1 MSRRSGFTLIELL
14 VVIAIIAILIALL
27 LPAVQQAR
35 EAARRTQCRNNL
47 KQLGLALHNYHDVFG
62 SFVYR
67 KGGTR
72 GNGDSSRNDGNYNRR
87 TGMISLMPYLDQA
100 PFYNSIEAGN
110 PSATPVPVAPGGSG
124 PWAGWSGYNMNI
136 AALKCPS
143 DPFEV
148 RPRGTVSYAFNMG
161 DFITNNRDETRT
173 NGLFACNAT
182 YGVRDV
188 TDGTSNTLAFAERCV
203 GNIDWQSQNNVDV
216 RRGTLAGV
224 ATITTNPGSCV
235 TSVAAVSANRRFTTS
250 TNVKGKFSS
259 FWADAQAE
267 NVGFTPILSPNSPS
281 CTNDTNTT
289 SDAVSS
295 VLSASSYHTG
305 GVHALMADGAV
316 RFISDNIDAGGLGAN
331 ANTLGGPSPHG
342 VWGALGTRAGGEV
355 TGDF

>member
-1 MSRRSGFTLIELL
+1 MSKRSGFTLIELL

-72 GNGDSSRNDGNYNRR
+72 GNGDASRNDGNYNRR
-87 TGMISLMPYLDQA
+87 SGMISLLPYLDQA

-110 PSATPVPVAPGGSG
+110 PAATPVPVAPGGAA
-124 PWAGWSGYNMNI
+124 PWSGWSGYNMNI

-143 DPFEV
+143 DPV
-148 RPRGTVSYAFNMG
+148 VIQPRGTVNYAFNMG
-161 DFITNNRDETRT
+161 DFITNNRDETRS

-182 YGVRDV
+182 FGVRDV
-188 TDGTSNTLAFAERCV
+188 TDGTSNTLAMAERCAANF
-203 GNIDWQSQNNVDV
+203 GLNGKSNADFRESTLCNV
-216 RRGTLAGV
+216 T
-224 ATITTNPGSCV
+224 TITTNPGSCV
-235 TSVAAVSANRRFTTS
+235 TSVAAVSANRRFTTT
-250 TNVKGKFSS
+250 TNVKGRFSS
-259 FWADAQAE
+259 SWADAQAE

-281 CTNDTNTT
+281 CTNDGNTT

-295 VLSASSYHTG
+295 VLSASSFHTG

-316 RFISDNIDAGGLGAN
+316 RFISDNIDAGSLGAT

-355 TGDF
+355 TGEF